1 MSKQTRLRTQELR
14 QAQLAVA
21 SKRRTRRRIIATVGA
36 LVIVG
41 LVAAVVVAIVAAAGR
56 QRTLPQVNG
65 TVVAPHHLTSNGAI
79 AVGKP
84 DAPVKVQI
92 YFDYMCPACGAFE
105 AANAG
110 ELDRLVTDGTARIEL
125 HPIAFLDGQSSGT
138 EYSTRTANAI
148 AATADAAPGRVW
160 AFHTALY
167 GQQPEEGSSGLTD
180 QQIAEIATHAGVPAD
195 VVERFTAGAFRPWVA
210 SVTRQAFDS
219 GVEHTPTVK
228 IDGEVFTGDVFK
240 VGPLTQAIESAAD
253 Q

>member
-14 QAQLAVA
+14 QAQLAAA
-21 SKRRTRRRIIATVGA
+21 SKRKTRRRLIATVGA

-41 LVAAVVVAIVAAAGR
+41 LVAAVVVAIVQAAGR
-56 QRTLPQVNG
+56 QRTLPEVTG
-65 TVVAPHHLTSNGAI
+65 TVVAPHHLTSTGAI
-79 AVGKP
+79 AVGKA
-84 DAPVKVQI
+84 DAPVKVQL
-92 YFDYMCPACGAFE
+92 YYDYMCPACGAFE
-105 AANAG
+105 AANSG
-110 ELDRLVTDGTARIEL
+110 ELDRLVSDGTARIEL

-148 AATADAAPGRVW
+148 AVTADAAPDRVW

-180 QQIAEIATHAGVPAD
+180 QQIAGIATDAGVPAN
-195 VVERFTAGAFRPWVA
+195 VVERFTQGAYRPWVA
-210 SVTRQAFDS
+210 SVTRDAFAT
-219 GVEHTPTVK
+219 GIEHTPTVK

-240 VGPLTQAIESAAD
+240 AGPLTQAIESAAD